1 MNDQQDFTVGNKAP
15 KPEKPR
21 IVNMLA
27 LVDHI
32 NNTPAWSGAL
42 RFNLLTQNYEVCPPF
57 PPEEGAKQSPRPLD
71 DPYDILLATMY
82 FQANGFAKANK
93 TVVWDAITAVA
104 HEYAYHPVR
113 DYLNGVKWDGVE
125 RVGKLFQGYFK
136 AKLPDDTTEC
146 DRLVAY
152 LDHASTCFLV
162 SAVARAMKPGC
173 KADYIPVVVGRQQ
186 GLLKSTAI
194 RALCHDPAWFSDDI
208 STELIDRDTKE
219 SLSGK
224 WIVEL
229 AEIPHIRRETEK
241 MKAFFSRRE
250 DRYRAAYGRGSK
262 DHPRQGVFIGTS
274 NDLEFVDVTGNRRF
288 WPFISDGEISIE
300 TIERDRDQLWAE
312 AVHLYRQGVQ
322 WWLPPTIEKLAVEQ
336 QARFAE
342 TDVWDEIIAKWIDA
356 RGGQPFTMADLF
368 ARDTGIRPFRDT
380 VETSRAEE
388 MRAGRCLKRL
398 RWYAS
403 QCTLDGKRARWWKP
417 L

>member
-1 MNDQQDFTVGNKAP
+1 MNDQQDFTVGDKAP
-15 KPEKPR
+15 KPRKPR

-32 NNTPAWSGAL
+32 NITPAWSGAL
-42 RFNLLTQNYEVCPPF
+42 RFNLLTQNYENCPPF
-57 PPEEGAKQSPRPLD
+57 PPEGGAKQSPRPFD
-71 DPYDILLATMY
+71 DPHDLLLATMY

-113 DYLNGVKWDGVE
+113 DYLNSLQWDGVE
-125 RVGKLFQGYFK
+125 RVGKLFQYYFR
-136 AKLPDDTTEC
+136 AKLPDDPAEC

-152 LDHASTCFLV
+152 LDHASRCFLV
-162 SAVARAMKPGC
+162 SAVARPMQPGC
-173 KADYIPVVVGRQQ
+173 KADYIPVIVGLKQ
-186 GLLKSTAI
+186 GQFKSTAL
-194 RALCHDPAWFSDDI
+194 RALCYDPAWFSDDI
-208 STELIDRDTKE
+208 STDLIDRDTKE

-224 WIVEL
+224 WIIEL

-262 DHPRQGVFIGTS
+262 DYPRQGVFIGTS

-288 WPFISDGEISIE
+288 WPFISEGVDIE
-300 TIERDRDQLWAE
+300 AIECNRDQLWAE

-322 WWLPPTIEKLAVEQ
+322 WWLPTNIENIANEQ
-336 QARFAE
+336 QEAFVE
-342 TDVWDEIIAKWIDA
+342 TDVWDEPISTWL
-356 RGGQPFTMADLF
+356 RQRNYQPFTIADLF
-368 ARDTGIRPFRDT
+368 AHQTGIRPFRDT
-380 VETSRAEE
+380 VETSKADE
-388 MRAGRCLKRL
+388 MRASRCLKRL
-398 RWYAS
+398 RWYRS
-403 QCTLDGKRARWWKP
+403 QCTLNGKRAYWWKP